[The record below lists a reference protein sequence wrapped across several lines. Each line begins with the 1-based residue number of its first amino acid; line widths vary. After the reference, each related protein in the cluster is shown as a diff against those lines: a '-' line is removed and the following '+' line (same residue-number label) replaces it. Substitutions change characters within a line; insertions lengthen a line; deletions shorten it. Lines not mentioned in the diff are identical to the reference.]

1 MTTICI
7 IRHGET
13 DWNALGKVQGKTD
26 IPLNATGLQQARE
39 CRDILQGSNWDLI
52 ITSPLKR
59 AKRTAEVINEG
70 LHLPLMVMEDF
81 IERSYGDAEGMT
93 AEERNTAFPNKQI
106 PNQEDRESLNQRV
119 MAGLEKIHQ
128 QVPNGNVILVA
139 HGAVINSILAILS
152 EKEIGSGKTRLING
166 GISTVQFLEGKWGIK
181 DFNQV
186 GHLSKYK
193 NM

>member
-1 MTTICI
+1 M
-7 IRHGET
+7 
-13 DWNALGKVQGKTD
+13 
-26 IPLNATGLQQARE
+26 QQARE

>member
-1 MTTICI
+1 M
-7 IRHGET
+7 
-13 DWNALGKVQGKTD
+13 V
-26 IPLNATGLQQARE
+26 
-39 CRDILQGSNWDLI
+39 
-52 ITSPLKR
+52 
-59 AKRTAEVINEG
+59 
-70 LHLPLMVMEDF
+70 VMEDF

-93 AEERNTAFPNKQI
+93 AEERNAAFPNKPY

-152 EKEIGSGKTRLING
+152 NKEIGSGKTRLING
-166 GISTVQFLEGKWGIK
+166 GISTIQFQEGKWRIK
-181 DFNQV
+181 DFNQI
-186 GHLSKYK
+186 GHLSKYS